1 MLNCHDATFLMSQG
15 RERKLTFSER
25 MKIRFHASMCSGCTN
40 FERQLEQISGAAK
53 AFGAQQSSSDE

>member
-25 MKIRFHASMCSGCTN
+25 MKVRLHASMCSGCTN
-40 FERQLEQISGAAK
+40 FERQLDQLSGAAK
-53 AFGAQQSSSDE
+53 AFATHKAEADD

>member
-25 MKIRFHASMCSGCTN
+25 MKVRFHASMCSGCTN
-40 FERQLEQISGAAK
+40 FERQLDAISGAAR
-53 AFGAQQSSSDE
+53 AFSAHKGEVDD